1 MSLDADGR
9 VAIRGA
15 SDAQITAGFAG
26 LIARG
31 LSGLE
36 PRDVL
41 AISDDVVADLG
52 IGPSALPRSRANGF
66 RNMLETVKKQ
76 CRLLL
81 AEGGVTTPPSPSLIV
96 TADGVEAVGSFARA
110 QAEYLEPNADAVDA
124 LVAELEAKKI
134 GIVAHFYM
142 DPQVQGVLM
151 AAAKRYEHVFIS
163 DSLVMADAAVKMVRE
178 GGCESVCVLGVDFM
192 SENVRAILDDAG
204 LESAK
209 VYRMAAED
217 IGCSL
222 AEAAQDKKYYDY
234 LAEADGVENAVH
246 VIYINTALDTK
257 ANANAVVP
265 TITCTSSNVVQTV
278 LTAAA
283 QVPGVNV
290 FYGPDTYMGGNLAEL
305 FTMMSTWSDE
315 DVAAVHPA
323 HTQATIK
330 DLLPRLR
337 YFQDG
342 TCMVH
347 HMFGGD
353 VCDAVRK
360 FYGDAYQTAHFEV
373 PGEMFK
379 LAMEAKRERD
389 MGVVGSTK
397 NILDYVCEKIDEAV
411 ARNLPA
417 GERLSFVLGTETGM
431 VTSIVRAAQAK
442 LVAAKAAGVAG
453 VEAEIVFPVSADAVA
468 PVAESESVAL
478 GGIAIVP
485 GPAGGEGLMNTFL
498 QITTTVVYYHG
509 DELARRAHV
518 RVRQDWHGRGRG
530 SADAVRAQEVR
541 SRRGRPV
548 DRRAR
553 LRADSAHARL
563 SARRRLLRRV
573 RGGHHHPG
581 RGEVSDGRDA
591 RRAREATGRVVGKG
605 GRVRATPGFF
615 C

>member
-1 MSLDADGR
+1 M
-9 VAIRGA
+9 
-15 SDAQITAGFAG
+15 
-26 LIARG
+26 
-31 LSGLE
+31 
-36 PRDVL
+36 
-41 AISDDVVADLG
+41 
-52 IGPSALPRSRANGF
+52 
-66 RNMLETVKKQ
+66 
-76 CRLLL
+76 
-81 AEGGVTTPPSPSLIV
+81 
-96 TADGVEAVGSFARA
+96 
-110 QAEYLEPNADAVDA
+110 
-124 LVAELEAKKI
+124 
-134 GIVAHFYM
+134 
-142 DPQVQGVLM
+142 
-151 AAAKRYEHVFIS
+151 
-163 DSLVMADAAVKMVRE
+163 
-178 GGCESVCVLGVDFM
+178 LGVDFM

-209 VYRMAAED
+209 VYRMAADD

-323 HTQATIK
+323 HTQSTIK

-360 FYGDAYQTAHFEV
+360 YYGDAYQTAHFEV

-478 GGIAIVP
+478 GGVAIVP
-485 GPAGGEGLMNTFL
+485 GPAGGG
-498 QITTTVVYYHG
+498 G
-509 DELARRAHV
+509 AAPRA
-518 RVRQDWHGRGRG
+518 
-530 SADAVRAQEVR
+530 A
-541 SRRGRPV
+541 
-548 DRRAR
+548 
-553 LRADSAHARL
+553 
-563 SARRRLLRRV
+563 
-573 RGGHHHPG
+573 
-581 RGEVSDGRDA
+581 A
-591 RRAREATGRVVGKG
+591 RRART
-605 GRVRATPGFF
+605 
-615 C
+615 